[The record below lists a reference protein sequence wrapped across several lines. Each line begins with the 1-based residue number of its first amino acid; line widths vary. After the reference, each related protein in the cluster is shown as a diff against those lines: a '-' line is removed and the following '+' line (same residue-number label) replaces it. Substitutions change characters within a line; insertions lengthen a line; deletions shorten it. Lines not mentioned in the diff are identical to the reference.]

1 VKQVLRTD
9 DRERVAAF
17 IGEMYLPVGVDV
29 SPGRKFEVVADAVH
43 LETMTAGVIST
54 NRDLRVYSADVA
66 ENFHINL
73 PVRGRVLCSSD
84 RNPPL
89 VTTVGQASVFMP
101 EEKPD
106 THWGTDTAQLCMM
119 VPRSV
124 VEDEL
129 EVFLGY
135 RPHRLL
141 RFGSVMELAQGE
153 RRAWYD
159 LLSLLAR
166 DVTDRGTLSR
176 QRVARRHFERLVI
189 DGLLML
195 LEHNYTSILVD
206 GYDTSV
212 RGAVAKAVALIEES
226 PADSWSSVAL
236 AARVHV
242 SVRSLQAG
250 FRQELDASPMDY
262 VRTVRLSRAR
272 DDLKASQG
280 SRSTVAEI
288 AARWGFVHLGRFAAN
303 YRAAFGEMP
312 STTLRSGLK

>member
-1 VKQVLRTD
+1 VKHVLRTD

-29 SPGRKFEVVADAVH
+29 SPGSMFEVVADAVR
-43 LETMTAGVIST
+43 LETMIAGVIST
-54 NRDLRVYSADVA
+54 NRDLRVYSEDVA

-73 PVRGRVLCSSD
+73 PVRGKVLCSSG

-101 EEKPD
+101 DEKPD
-106 THWGTDTAQLCMM
+106 THWGIDTAQLCMM

-129 EVFLGY
+129 ELFLGH
-135 RPHRLL
+135 RPHRML
-141 RFGSVMELAQGE
+141 RFGSVMELAHGE

-166 DVTDRGTLSR
+166 DVTDQATLTR
-176 QRVARRHFERLVI
+176 QRVARRHFERLVV

-195 LEHNYTSILVD
+195 LEHNYTSALID
-206 GYDTSV
+206 GHDTSI
-212 RGAVAKAVALIEES
+212 RGAVAKAIAMIEES
-226 PADSWSSVAL
+226 PGASWSSVSL
-236 AARVHV
+236 AARVHI

-250 FRQELDASPMDY
+250 FRQELDTSPMDY

-272 DDLKASQG
+272 EELKAAQG
-280 SRSTVAEI
+280 SRTTVAEI
-288 AARWGFVHLGRFAAN
+288 ATRWGFVHLGRFAAT
-303 YRAAFGEMP
+303 YRGKFGETP
-312 STTLRSGLK
+312 STTLRSGTK